1 MFTTYKVLL
10 LIHILCAV
18 IWVGGGIM
26 IQLLALRVVKARDSI
41 HGAAFSRDVSVVSMR
56 TFIPASLLLVLS
68 GLGLVHEGN
77 WSWSGWLVFALV
89 VWIASFLSGALYL
102 GPQSKKLGDAMAE
115 HGFDSQ
121 EAQVRL
127 RNILNHS
134 RIELLFL
141 ILVVCDMVL
150 KPGQ

>member
-18 IWVGGGIM
+18 VWVGGGIM
-26 IQLLALRVVKARDSI
+26 IQLLALRVVKARETVY
-41 HGAAFSRDVSVVSMR
+41 GAAFSRDISRVAMT
-56 TFIPASLLLVLS
+56 TFIPASLVLIAS
-68 GLGLVHEGN
+68 GFGLVHEGN
-77 WSWSGWLVFALV
+77 WDWSGWLIFALV
-89 VWIASFLSGALYL
+89 VWAASFLSGALYL

-115 HGFDSQ
+115 HGFESP

>member
-1 MFTTYKVLL
+1 LFTTYKVLL

-26 IQLLALRVVKARDSI
+26 IQLLALRVVKARDTAY
-41 HGAAFSRDVSVVSMR
+41 GAGFSRDISFVAMT
-56 TFIPASLLLVLS
+56 TFIPASLLLVIS
-68 GLGLVHEGN
+68 GFGLVHEGH
-77 WSWSGWLVFALV
+77 WDWSGWLVFGLV
-89 VWIASFLSGALYL
+89 VWAASFLSGALYL
-102 GPQSKKLGDAMAE
+102 GPQSKALGVAMAE
-115 HGFDSQ
+115 HGFESQ
-121 EAQVRL
+121 QAQARL
-127 RNILNHS
+127 RNILLHS

>member
-1 MFTTYKVLL
+1 MAPNLPAGR
-10 LIHILCAV
+10 H
-18 IWVGGGIM
+18 
-26 IQLLALRVVKARDSI
+26 
-41 HGAAFSRDVSVVSMR
+41 AANIFS
-56 TFIPASLLLVLS
+56 
-68 GLGLVHEGN
+68 EQQEE
-77 WSWSGWLVFALV
+77 
-89 VWIASFLSGALYL
+89 Y
-102 GPQSKKLGDAMAE
+102 LGDAMAE
-115 HGFDSQ
+115 HGFESP